1 MSRVYNNK
9 ISKGITMPEIIFKDE
24 SFQIVGLCMEVH
36 RQLGMGFR
44 EVIYK
49 DALEIEFRENNL
61 PYQREKLYKIEYK
74 GIILPHK
81 YKADFIVFDQI
92 VLEVKSTSLIVDS
105 FVAQTI
111 NYLKASGLKLGMIVN
126 FGEKSLNFKRVVF

>member
-1 MSRVYNNK
+1 
-9 ISKGITMPEIIFKDE
+9 MPEIILKEE
-24 SFQIVGLCMEVH
+24 SYQIIGLCMEVH

-49 DALEIEFRENNL
+49 DALEIEFRENDV

-74 GIILPHK
+74 GIILPHS
-81 YKADFIVFDQI
+81 YKADFIVSDQI

-111 NYLKASGLKLGMIVN
+111 NYLKASGLKLGMITN
-126 FGEKSLNFKRVVF
+126 FGEKSFNFKRVVF

>member
-1 MSRVYNNK
+1 
-9 ISKGITMPEIIFKDE
+9 MPEIIFKEE
-24 SFQIVGLCMEVH
+24 SYQIVGLCMEVH

-49 DALEIEFRENNL
+49 DALEIEFRENNV
-61 PYQREKLYKIEYK
+61 PYLREKLYKIEYK
-74 GIILPHK
+74 GIVLPHK

-92 VLEVKSTSLIVDS
+92 VLEVKSTSLLVDS